1 MESPFCPIPKERVL
15 LNVEKD
21 RNSIE
26 KIIERIQAV
35 ITHSNF
41 SFEKKS
47 AGAATGAAIHAG
59 YNSLLGGNGGRV
71 IILTCNPCQTGVGN
85 SKARESFNF
94 IGTENEKLLYTPQ
107 VLSKLNIE

>member
-26 KIIERIQAV
+26 KIVERIQAV

-71 IILTCNPCQTGVGN
+71 IVLTCNPCLTGVGN

-107 VLSKLNIE
+107 VFSKLNLE